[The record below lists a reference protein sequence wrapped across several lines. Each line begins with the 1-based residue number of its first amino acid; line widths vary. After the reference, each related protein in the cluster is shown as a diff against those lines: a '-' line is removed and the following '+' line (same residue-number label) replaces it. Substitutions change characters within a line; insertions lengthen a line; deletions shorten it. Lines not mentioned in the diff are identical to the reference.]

1 VPWKVSHH
9 MDERTSFVA
18 RLRAG
23 ERMTDLCRE
32 FGISRKAGYKF
43 WSRYK
48 ARGPGALEDESRAPH
63 RRPRKTAPE
72 LEQLVVDLRRAHPNW
87 GGRMIRGVLL
97 REHPE
102 LLVPA
107 EWTCSEI
114 LKRNGLIKPR
124 KRRRYPRAYAGA
136 LTNPEAPNK
145 VWGIDYKGQFRLG
158 SGSYCYPLTISDLH
172 SRFLLATE
180 SLAGTDA
187 EAARHSCEEV
197 FAQYGLPEVIRSDNG
212 VPFASRGVGGLTT
225 LSAWWMRLGIKHER
239 IEKGHPEQNGVHER
253 MHRTLK
259 AETTRPAGA
268 NSLIQQERF
277 DRFRAE
283 FNERR
288 PHQALGMKLPADV
301 YTTSERKLPKRLPE
315 PEYPLHDDVVIVGRS
330 GHVRMASRRHVFLSE
345 ALVGQAVGL
354 RERDDGKWLV
364 TFVSLNLGCY
374 DPRSGEF
381 EPYVPLP
388 PGDGA

>member
-1 VPWKVSHH
+1 MPWKVSRQ
-9 MDERTSFVA
+9 MDERMGFVA

-32 FGISRKAGYKF
+32 FGISRKTGYKF

-48 ARGPGALEDESRAPH
+48 ARGPGGLEDESRAPH

-72 LEQLVVDLRRAHPNW
+72 VEQLVVEMRRAHPNW
-87 GGRMIRGVLL
+87 GGRTIRGVLQ

-114 LKRNGLIKPR
+114 LKRNGLVKPR
-124 KRRRYPRAYAGA
+124 KRRRYPRAYAGG
-136 LTNPEAPNK
+136 LTNAGAPND

-158 SGSYCYPLTISDLH
+158 SGAHCYPLTMSDLH
-172 SRFLLATE
+172 SRYLLASE
-180 SLAGTDA
+180 SLPGTDA
-187 EAARHSCEEV
+187 DAARETCLDV
-197 FAQYGLPEVIRSDNG
+197 FAEYGLPLVIRTDNG
-212 VPFASRGVGGLTT
+212 SPFASRGLAGLTT
-225 LSAWWMRLGIKHER
+225 LSVLWMRLGIRHER
-239 IEKGHPEQNGVHER
+239 IEKGHPEQNGIHER

-277 DRFRAE
+277 DQFRRE

-288 PHQALGMKLPADV
+288 PHQALGMKTPAEV
-301 YTTSERKLPKRLPE
+301 YTPSERKLPKPLPE
-315 PEYPLHDDVVIVGRS
+315 PEYPLHDDVLVVGRS
-330 GHVRMASRRHVFLSE
+330 GHVRMAARRQVFLSE
-345 ALVGQAVGL
+345 ALVGQPVGV

-364 TFVSLNLGCY
+364 ARDQAQTG
-374 DPRSGEF
+374 
-381 EPYVPLP
+381 P
-388 PGDGA
+388 PTGTGTET